1 MKACVG
7 VRKKKMC
14 SLTNA
19 DLVVVN
25 PRDMI
30 LKITSA
36 AIFGS
41 DLHLLQ
47 WFHAHDGKGRRPV
60 MSRWGKS
67 SQSAAQTL
75 SLTPMIRAVI
85 PFTLMRECFFWHKGA
100 YSTLRHI
107 EPRRGKRSRSDVG
120 QSPAGLFAYSHMLD
134 AFAENKS

>member
-19 DLVVVN
+19 DLVIVN

-36 AIFGS
+36 AICGS

-47 WFHAHDGKGRRPV
+47 WFDAHNGKGRRPV
-60 MSRWGKS
+60 MSR
-67 SQSAAQTL
+67 
-75 SLTPMIRAVI
+75 
-85 PFTLMRECFFWHKGA
+85 C
-100 YSTLRHI
+100 
-107 EPRRGKRSRSDVG
+107 RSRSDESVWPVC
-120 QSPAGLFAYSHMLD
+120 SPIRICWTHSRRISPEGSRQTFLHATWPTEL
-134 AFAENKS
+134 NI